1 MNRII
6 KKYYYTFIEN
16 LARKIGVIPKA
27 KKRETLTKKGNLVI
41 GDYTYGHENID
52 FQIYKGSECKVEI
65 GKFCSIG
72 PNAKII
78 LGGIHPPNWVSL
90 YPFRINFKIEGAYTD
105 GMPSTNGN
113 IVIGN
118 DVWIGTDVTILSGI
132 TIGNGAIIATGSLVT
147 KNVEP
152 YTIVGGVP
160 CKLIKKRFSD
170 EVIAKLEKISW
181 WNWDEEKIMDNIHLF
196 SSSDVEEFITKH
208 SL

>member
-1 MNRII
+1 MSIYHSLINALSRKLVKIPLFLKQKQLRI
-6 KKYYYTFIEN
+6 
-16 LARKIGVIPKA
+16 
-27 KKRETLTKKGNLVI
+27 KGNLLV
-41 GDYTYGHENID
+41 GKNTYGVENID

-170 EVIAKLEKISW
+170 EVVTKLEKISW

>member
-1 MNRII
+1 LSIYHSLINALSRKLVKIRLFLKQKQLRI
-6 KKYYYTFIEN
+6 
-16 LARKIGVIPKA
+16 
-27 KKRETLTKKGNLVI
+27 KGNLLV
-41 GDYTYGHENID
+41 GKNTYGVENID

-132 TIGNGAIIATGSLVT
+132 TISNGVIIQL
-147 KNVEP
+147 
-152 YTIVGGVP
+152 GVWLP
-160 CKLIKKRFSD
+160 KMLNLIQ
-170 EVIAKLEKISW
+170 
-181 WNWDEEKIMDNIHLF
+181 
-196 SSSDVEEFITKH
+196 
-208 SL
+208 